1 MARKP
6 TPRNEFV
13 LFNVTYED
21 GTQRSNRRVPA
32 DLLGGIDGDE
42 PARALIEEQDR
53 EISAK
58 SGMPPLAIKRIVRV
72 DDDVKERV
80 RDTRRANERRAA
92 ADRIARKS
100 GLFGP
105 LCGPR
110 GVLGR
115 QDALA
120 LVDEI
125 GPGRVRTTAAGPRAG
140 APSPDRS
147 LRGKS

>member
-72 DDDVKERV
+72 EDEEKERM
-80 RDTRRANERRAA
+80 RDSRRTNERRASS
-92 ADRIARKS
+92 R
-100 GLFGP
+100 
-105 LCGPR
+105 
-110 GVLGR
+110 
-115 QDALA
+115 
-120 LVDEI
+120 
-125 GPGRVRTTAAGPRAG
+125 
-140 APSPDRS
+140 
-147 LRGKS
+147 

>member
-72 DDDVKERV
+72 DDDVMERV
-80 RDTRRANERRAA
+80 RDTRRANERRAS
-92 ADRIARKS
+92 R
-100 GLFGP
+100 
-105 LCGPR
+105 
-110 GVLGR
+110 
-115 QDALA
+115 
-120 LVDEI
+120 
-125 GPGRVRTTAAGPRAG
+125 
-140 APSPDRS
+140 
-147 LRGKS
+147 